1 MTRAHD
7 TDAAHPAPDLMRA
20 EVSLTEDTMHYP
32 EHTFSLAALLQHQI
46 ARGARLH
53 RAGDRQR
60 YRPKPQRA
68 APTSV
73 RLDPNTLD
81 FLHSQAAAL
90 NTSLQAVISMI
101 LDGVARAT
109 DTWAHKSSNAS
120 AQGGAR

>member
-1 MTRAHD
+1 MTRARE
-7 TDAAHPAPDLMRA
+7 TDAPRPATELMRA
-20 EVSLTEDTMHYP
+20 EVSLTEDTMHRA

-53 RAGDRQR
+53 RAGDRRR

-68 APTSV
+68 APTSI

-101 LDGVARAT
+101 LDGVAQAT
-109 DTWAHKSSNAS
+109 DTWAHESTRES
-120 AQGGAR
+120 AEGGAR